1 MYYYIFDIKKCKKR
15 SQVENIKEYLT
26 SLGISGEFTYPSAA
40 QNVEELVHLG
50 LSKQYTT
57 IVAIG
62 SDEIANS
69 VASVM
74 VGKKEAM
81 GFIPLEISTE
91 LAALI
96 GTSGWKE
103 ACDILRYRK
112 IIEIRLGKTAIG
124 RHFLTNAK
132 LDLKYPAE
140 VTIEMK
146 DYIVQAKV
154 KELIISNFSPEIKK
168 IGDDFLDIIMTSVE
182 PNDSIISK
190 FGSLLGIERKNGD
203 NSLSLFRAR
212 SLRLFTK
219 SQMPI
224 ISGGDVIGKTP
235 QLIESSDDFLRLI
248 TAKKAIEIQK

>member
-15 SQVENIKEYLT
+15 SQVENIKEYLA

-62 SDEIANS
+62 SDEIANA
-69 VASVM
+69 VASVL

-81 GFIPLEISTE
+81 GFIPLEISPE
-91 LAALI
+91 LATLI
-96 GTSGWKE
+96 GADNWKS
-103 ACDILRYRK
+103 ACDVLRFRK
-112 IIEIRLGKTAIG
+112 IREVRLGKTANG
-124 RHFLTNAK
+124 NHFLTFAK
-132 LDLKYPAE
+132 LDLKFPAE
-140 VTIEMK
+140 ITMEFK

-154 KELIISNFSPEIKK
+154 KDLTISNFHPDIKK
-168 IGDDFLDIIMTSVE
+168 IGEDFLDIVMTSVE

-190 FGSLLGIERKNGD
+190 FGAFFGSQNKTSDNALSLL
-203 NSLSLFRAR
+203 RAR

-224 ISGGDVIGKTP
+224 SSGGHTIAKTP
-235 QLIESSDDFLRLI
+235 QLIESSDEYLRLI
-248 TAKKAIEIQK
+248 TAKKAAETM

>member
-15 SQVENIKEYLT
+15 SQVENIKEYLG

-40 QNVEELVHLG
+40 RNVEELVHLG

-74 VGKKEAM
+74 LGKKEAM
-81 GFIPLEISTE
+81 GFIPMETSPE

-96 GTSGWKE
+96 GADSWKE
-103 ACDILRYRK
+103 ACDVLRFRK
-112 IIEIRLGKTAIG
+112 IREVRLGKTAIG
-124 RHFLTNAK
+124 KHFLTFAK

-140 VTIEMK
+140 ITMEFK
-146 DYIVQAKV
+146 DYIVQARV
-154 KELIISNFSPEIKK
+154 KDLTISNFHPGIKK
-168 IGDDFLDIIMTSVE
+168 IGDDFLDIVMTSVE
-182 PNDSIISK
+182 PSGSIISK
-190 FGSLLGIERKNGD
+190 FSTFLGMEKKISD

-219 SQMPI
+219 SPMAI
-224 ISGGDVIGKTP
+224 ISGDGTIAKTP
-235 QLIESSDDFLRLI
+235 QLIESSDELLRLI
-248 TAKKAIEIQK
+248 TAKRAADIS

>member
-15 SQVENIKEYLT
+15 SQVENIKEYIS

-62 SDEIANS
+62 SDEIANA

-81 GFIPLEISTE
+81 GFIPLEISPE

-96 GTSGWKE
+96 GSNNWKE
-103 ACDILRYRK
+103 ACDVLRFRK
-112 IIEIRLGKTAIG
+112 IREVRLGKTASG
-124 RHFLTNAK
+124 NHFLTYAK

-140 VTIEMK
+140 ITMELK
-146 DYIVQAKV
+146 GYIVQAKV
-154 KELIISNFSPEIKK
+154 KDLMISNFHPEIKK
-168 IGDDFLDIIMTSVE
+168 IGDDFLDIVMTSVE
-182 PNDSIISK
+182 PSDSIMSK
-190 FGSLLGIERKNGD
+190 FNSFLGIEKKPGD

-219 SQMPI
+219 SKMSI
-224 ISGGDVIGKTP
+224 ISGDSIIAKTP
-235 QLIESSDDFLRLI
+235 QFIESSDDFLRLI
-248 TAKKAIEIQK
+248 TAKRSN